1 MSRGVSYFLGPIL
14 EAFGGAWSR
23 HVVAESTENLLRFS
37 AVYACVS
44 RISQDIGVLR
54 PMLMERQGNISVE
67 VEPGASPFQK
77 LLQRPNAYMTWVQ
90 FLSYWM
96 VCKLLHGNAYAIID
110 WDNRGGEKRGIASA
124 IYPVDPRLVRPMVAS
139 DGEVLYSFS
148 GDQLARIPTG
158 AAALPAEDVIHDR
171 MNCLWHPLVG
181 VAPIYACGASATQG
195 VRIQNN
201 SATFFQNMSR
211 PSGHLSHPGTVTEE
225 QLKLMKQQFEDGF
238 SGGNL
243 GRLMVTGGGAKYEP
257 MTIPA
262 EQAQLIEQLRWTVED
277 VARCFHVPLHKVQAG
292 AAPSFSNIGALN
304 QGYYDDCLRM
314 HIESLEVLLTQSLML
329 PNRYSIE
336 LDLSGLLRMDPK
348 TRAETM
354 DTLVKA
360 GILAPNEGRAREGLH
375 PVEGGNSPMIQV
387 QNYSLAALAKRDA
400 QDDPFGTAT
409 PAPAAPA
416 APVEPDEPDEPDDDE
431 EDDAAMEEEA
441 RAFIDTIA
449 KGLDCEATV

>member
-1 MSRGVSYFLGPIL
+1 MSRGVSYFLGPIM
-14 EAFGGAWSR
+14 EAFGGAWSK

-54 PMLMERQGNISVE
+54 PMLMERKGNISVE
-67 VEPGASPFQK
+67 VEAGASPFQK

-201 SATFFQNMSR
+201 SATFFANMSR

-225 QLKLMKQQFEDGF
+225 QLKLMKKQFEDGF

-243 GRLMVTGGGAKYEP
+243 GRMMVTGGGAKYEP

-314 HIESLEVLLTQSLML
+314 HIESLEILLTQSLML
-329 PNRYSIE
+329 PSRYSIE
-336 LDLSGLLRMDPK
+336 LDLSGLLRMDRK
-348 TRAETM
+348 TRAEAREI
-354 DTLVKA
+354 DIRA
-360 GILAPNEGRAREGLH
+360 GVLSPNEGRAQENLP
-375 PVEGGNSPMIQV
+375 PVEGGNSPMIQQ

-416 APVEPDEPDEPDDDE
+416 ESEEPEDEE
-431 EDDAAMEEEA
+431 EDDDAMEEEA

-449 KGLDCEATV
+449 KGLDCETTV

>member
-1 MSRGVSYFLGPIL
+1 MSRGVSYFLGPIM
-14 EAFGGAWSR
+14 EAFGGAWSK

-54 PMLMERQGNISVE
+54 PMLMERQGSISVE

-148 GDQLARIPTG
+148 GDQLARIPAG

-262 EQAQLIEQLRWTVED
+262 EQSQLIEQLKWTVED
-277 VARCFHVPLHKVQAG
+277 IARCFHVPLHKLQAG
-292 AAPSFSNIGALN
+292 PAPSFSNIGALN
-304 QGYYDDCLRM
+304 QGYYDDCLKG
-314 HIESLEVLLTQSLML
+314 HIEAIESVLTYGLAL
-329 PNRYSIE
+329 PSRYSIE
-336 LDLSGLLRMDPK
+336 LELASLLRMDPK
-348 TRAETM
+348 TRAETREI
-354 DTLVKA
+354 DIRA
-360 GILAPNEGRAREGLH
+360 GVLAPNEGRAQENLP
-375 PVEGGNSPMIQV
+375 PVEGGDSPMIQQ

-400 QDDPFGTAT
+400 QEDPFGTAKPE
-409 PAPAAPA
+409 PAPTP
-416 APVEPDEPDEPDDDE
+416 EPEPDD
-431 EDDAAMEEEA
+431 EDDDEDMAETAEEEA
-441 RAFIDTIA
+441 RAFLDTIA
-449 KGLDCEATV
+449 KGLDCETTV